1 MDSQN
6 LSKNNYDLHSHVG
19 HAKLCHILGSGNHCM
34 IFSNFQI
41 ESRLKQ
47 KRTLLERL
55 LLLASH
61 FVLTNRVT
69 TSLKRYLLRVTDPQ
83 VHSR

>member
-1 MDSQN
+1 M
-6 LSKNNYDLHSHVG
+6 YDFF
-19 HAKLCHILGSGNHCM
+19 K
-34 IFSNFQI
+34 FQI
-41 ESRLKQ
+41 ESRLRQ

-61 FVLTNRVT
+61 FVLANRVT

-83 VHSR
+83 VYYIKKENTF